1 MARKRNRKP
10 QKYTITTGKLQH
22 VTNARRFTV
31 WVRAGL
37 LIAINSHCAQVSAAA
52 KTIWENGE
60 LLLAP
65 MAQPEPSIRT
75 NAQIVDS
82 QYIYA
87 DGGQIRVSRQDRQRF
102 TDWRTRFGFDAAE
115 TMIAEFLNRKR
126 EFDMREQYGWG
137 I

>member
-22 VTNARRFTV
+22 VTSARRFAV

-65 MAQPEPSIRT
+65 LAQPEPSIRT

-82 QYIYA
+82 QYIFADQGQLRLSRDDRQLISEIRLRYEPSIA
-87 DGGQIRVSRQDRQRF
+87 DGLVDGIISTIRDRQ
-102 TDWRTRFGFDAAE
+102 
-115 TMIAEFLNRKR
+115 
-126 EFDMREQYGWG
+126 MRLQYGW
-137 I
+137 

>member
-10 QKYTITTGKLQH
+10 QKYTIQSGKLQH
-22 VTNARRFTV
+22 VTSARRFAV

-65 MAQPEPSIRT
+65 LAQPEPSIRT

-82 QYIYA
+82 QYIFADHGQLRLSRDDRQLISEIRLRYEPSVA
-87 DGGQIRVSRQDRQRF
+87 DGLVDGIISTIRDRQ
-102 TDWRTRFGFDAAE
+102 
-115 TMIAEFLNRKR
+115 
-126 EFDMREQYGWG
+126 MRLQYGW
-137 I
+137 